1 MQFLPEPT
9 NYYIP
14 KFPFLDKELIQKSF
28 DEAQAHMDREKAAA
42 DMRSQEAETFIKREI
57 EKHQAA
63 LESLADEFKTLDARW
78 LRKVSTCETG
88 HDIIVNCEG

>member
-9 NYYIP
+9 NYYMP

-28 DEAQAHMDREKAAA
+28 DEAQANMDREKAAA

-63 LESLADEFKTLDARW
+63 LESLAD
-78 LRKVSTCETG
+78 
-88 HDIIVNCEG
+88 